1 MECERDIDICDACV
15 CICASVTGI
24 PHHTTKTPT
33 YMPNAHTHRERVA
46 KTISI
51 ENQICKPYLNSH
63 FDSYS
68 RNMVETITRFG
79 QSE

>member
-1 MECERDIDICDACV
+1 MECERDIDICDAYVCV
-15 CICASVTGI
+15 YEQVSPAIQDR
-24 PHHTTKTPT
+24 TTKTPT
-33 YMPNAHTHRERVA
+33 YMPIHTVA

-63 FDSYS
+63 FDSRS